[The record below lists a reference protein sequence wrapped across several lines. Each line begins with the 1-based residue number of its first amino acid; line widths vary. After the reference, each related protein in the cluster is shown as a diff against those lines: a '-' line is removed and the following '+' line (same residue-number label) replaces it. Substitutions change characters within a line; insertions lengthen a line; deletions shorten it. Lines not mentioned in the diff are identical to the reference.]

1 MREHAVLRIQK
12 PLLCDFVDT
21 ITEWRIMNN
30 HEQKIKQ
37 ITGEL
42 TAIGEQ
48 KFEYFKE
55 NSPALPRR
63 RDVVDIIVAVRHV
76 LFPKYCA
83 FDSEVAASPEAMLD
97 YIYRKLERVISLA
110 FDADNCN
117 RDVKDM
123 AYEILATLPK
133 IKELL
138 IKDAEAI
145 YEGDPAACGT
155 EEVIL
160 SYPGF
165 TAISVYRLAHEF
177 YKRKIPY
184 IPRIMTEY
192 AHEITGIDIHAG
204 ATIGEYFFIDHGT
217 GIVIGETTTIGKRV
231 KIYQGVTLGAKS
243 FELDE
248 AGNPVKGIK
257 RHPDIADNVIIYANA
272 TILGGNTKI
281 GEGCIIGAN
290 VWLTRSVEAGKTVYY
305 TENSK

>member
-1 MREHAVLRIQK
+1 
-12 PLLCDFVDT
+12 
-21 ITEWRIMNN
+21 MNN

-37 ITGEL
+37 ISNELLQLGER
-42 TAIGEQ
+42 
-48 KFEYFKE
+48 KFEYYKE

-63 RDVVDIIVAVRHV
+63 RDVVDVITAVRHV
-76 LFPKYCA
+76 LFPNYCA
-83 FDSEVAASPEAMLD
+83 FDSEVAASPEAILD

-110 FDADNCN
+110 FGEDSCSIQ
-117 RDVKDM
+117 VKDL
-123 AYEILATLPK
+123 AYDILATLPTV
-133 IKELL
+133 KELL

-145 YEGDPAACGT
+145 YEGDPAASGT

-204 ATIGEYFFIDHGT
+204 ATVGEYFFIDHGT
-217 GIVIGETTTIGKRV
+217 GIVIGETTTIGDHV

-243 FELDE
+243 FELDDS
-248 AGNPVKGIK
+248 GNPVKGIK
-257 RHPDIADNVIIYANA
+257 RHPDIGNNVIIYANA

-281 GEGCIIGAN
+281 GDGCIIGAN
-290 VWLTRSVEAGKTVYY
+290 VWLTSSVESGKTVYY
-305 TENSK
+305 TEKK